1 MEPTEA
7 DNNNNYN
14 KEPLPENKKPNPKT
28 DPLNRGWN
36 TSLKDHKNPV
46 IRGLARTS
54 YTVYIIVMVVGLIL
68 AFIVG
73 LFLV

>member
-1 MEPTEA
+1 MEPKET
-7 DNNNNYN
+7 NNDKN
-14 KEPLPENKKPNPKT
+14 KNQEPLSQKKKPNPKT

-46 IRGLARTS
+46 IRGMARTS
-54 YTVYIIVMVVGLIL
+54 YTVYFIVMVVGLIL
-68 AFIVG
+68 AFVVG

>member
-1 MEPTEA
+1 MMEPTEA
-7 DNNNNYN
+7 DNNNYD
-14 KEPLPENKKPNPKT
+14 KEPLSDNKKPNPKT

-46 IRGLARTS
+46 IRGLAHTS
-54 YTVYIIVMVVGLIL
+54 YTVYFIVMAIGLIL
-68 AFIVG
+68 AFVVG